1 MNILI
6 PNARKVALRS
16 HSMWAIYLGIVALWT
31 PDLLYLWLG
40 YDVASPRFWMVIAQI
55 LLTYGAIGRLINQ
68 GLAK

>member
-1 MNILI
+1 
-6 PNARKVALRS
+6 
-16 HSMWAIYLGIVALWT
+16 MWAIYLGVVALWT

-40 YDVASPRFWMVIAQI
+40 YDVASPRFWMIVAQV